1 MNTIR
6 LNRIKNTGKMNIR
19 FLIPITCQIDFVLVK
34 LFYFFLYFETRV
46 LLKWIR
52 FYVEAAENCVKHWYS
67 EEKNYKYKTPESPD
81 NKRFASQFTQ
91 LVWNS
96 SSELG
101 GGITYYQYYEDV
113 IFHCVALYYPEGNI
127 KGSYGANVFCKL
139 TEPNC
144 KKKAK

>member
-1 MNTIR
+1 MSESYQKYGKNEYTLSYPDNLSNR
-6 LNRIKNTGKMNIR
+6 LCSGKI
-19 FLIPITCQIDFVLVK
+19 ILV
-34 LFYFFLYFETRV
+34 FFLYFETRV
-46 LLKWIR
+46 LFKWIR

-144 KKKAK
+144 KKKVK